1 MNKMKIMTIV
11 GTRPE
16 LIKLS
21 RVIAELDK
29 TSNHILVHTGQ
40 NYDDELNKVFF
51 DELEIRQPDY
61 YLDAAKESA
70 VETISQII
78 SKIDPVIVKE
88 KPNAILLYGDTNSCL
103 SSIVAKRR
111 KIPLFHM
118 EAGNRSFDERVPE
131 EINRRIV
138 DHISDI
144 NMPLTEHAR
153 RYLIQEG
160 LRPETIIKIG
170 SCMEEVL
177 DYYRPKIDKSDICK
191 ELNLKEGKYFVV
203 SAHREENVDTPSR
216 LITLITSLNTLSE
229 EYDLPIV
236 FSVHPRTQERLSKLK
251 EVSSHENIKF
261 MKAMGF
267 LDYIKLQEKAKCV
280 ISDSGTIAEESSLL
294 NIPAITIRQAH
305 ERPEGMDEGVL
316 IMSDINPNKILQSV
330 EIVLSQ
336 NSSKKGVIKTVED
349 YKGGEV
355 SLKVSRIIQS
365 YTDYINRTVWQKN
378 VEE

>member
-1 MNKMKIMTIV
+1 MKKLKVMTIV

-51 DELEIRQPDY
+51 EDLEIRQPDY
-61 YLDAAKESA
+61 YLNAAGDCA
-70 VETISQII
+70 VETVAQVI
-78 SKIDPVIVKE
+78 SKVDPVITDE
-88 KPNAILLYGDTNSCL
+88 KPDAILLYGDTNSCL
-103 SSIVAKRR
+103 SAIVAKRR
-111 KIPLFHM
+111 KVPLFHM

-160 LRPETIIKIG
+160 IKPETIIKTG

-177 DYYRPKIDKSDICK
+177 EYYDEKINSSKICSK
-191 ELNLKEGKYFVV
+191 LGLSLGNYFVI
-203 SAHREENVDTPSR
+203 SAHREENVDTPER
-216 LITLITSLNTLSE
+216 LFGLVDSLNALVE
-229 EYDLPIV
+229 KYDVPAI
-236 FSVHPRTQERLSKLK
+236 FSVHPRTKARLDELPETKLDARVK
-251 EVSSHENIKF
+251 L

-267 LDYIKLQEKAKCV
+267 MDYIQLQKNAKCV

-294 NIPAITIRQAH
+294 KFPAVTLRQAH
-305 ERPEGMDEGVL
+305 ERPEGMDEGIL
-316 IMSDINPNKILQSV
+316 IMSDIKPEQVLESV
-330 EIVLSQ
+330 ETILSQ
-336 NSSKKGVIKTVED
+336 HDNFAMKSVED
-349 YKGGEV
+349 YCGGKV
-355 SLKVSRIIQS
+355 SVKVSRIIHS
-365 YTDYINRTVWQKN
+365 YTDYINRTVWRDN
-378 VEE
+378 N